1 MERISAFKRYAV
13 PATKASFYTD
23 AQVNSNVRP
32 IISKIKGSNYYITLK
47 RYASK
52 MSIPEEVLVAF
63 YGVESS
69 GNDRV
74 GMNSAGAIG
83 LGQVTRPA
91 AYDAIKKE
99 IQDGYMTDDEKAYIK
114 RKVPALAKN
123 DYRIKYGDFEG
134 VGPYSSNK
142 TLQDQLLKALRDD
155 TEFNI
160 FVSSMILAQLAER
173 YRDVNGVPK
182 LHQVIAHYNGGRKYG
197 DVSKK
202 YPNAWDAA
210 KAKDLPTETKN
221 YIKKL
226 VGTNGFLDVLTR

>member
-1 MERISAFKRYAV
+1 M
-13 PATKASFYTD
+13 KASFYTD
-23 AQVNSNVRP
+23 AQVNSNVKP
-32 IISKIKGSNYYITLK
+32 IISKIKGSNYISTLR
-47 RYASK
+47 RYARK
-52 MSIPEEVLVAF
+52 MSIPENVLIAF
-63 YGVESS
+63 YAVESS
-69 GNDRV
+69 GNDKV

-91 AYDAIKKE
+91 AYDALKRE
-99 IQDGYMTDDEKAYIK
+99 IQDGYLTDEEKAYIK
-114 RKVPALAKN
+114 RKVPALGKN
-123 DYRIKYGDFEG
+123 DFRIKFGDFEG
-134 VGPYSSNK
+134 ITYAGSKDV
-142 TLQDQLLKALRDD
+142 QAQLLTALRDD

-160 FVSSMILAQLAER
+160 FISSMIVAQLAER
-173 YRDVNGVPK
+173 YRDNNGVPK

-210 KAKDLPTETKN
+210 KAPDLPTETKN

>member
-1 MERISAFKRYAV
+1 M
-13 PATKASFYTD
+13 KASFYTD
-23 AQVNSNVRP
+23 AQVNSNVKP
-32 IISKIKGSNYYITLK
+32 IISKIKGSNYISTLR
-47 RYASK
+47 RYARK
-52 MSIPEEVLVAF
+52 MSIPENVLIAF
-63 YGVESS
+63 YAVESS
-69 GNDRV
+69 GNDKV

-91 AYDAIKKE
+91 AYDAIKRE
-99 IQDGYMTDDEKAYIK
+99 IQDGYLTDEEKTYIK
-114 RKVPALAKN
+114 RKVPALGKN
-123 DYRIKYGDFEG
+123 DFRIKFGDFEG
-134 VGPYSSNK
+134 ITYAGSKDV
-142 TLQDQLLKALRDD
+142 QAQLLTALRDD

-160 FVSSMILAQLAER
+160 FISSMIVAQLAER
-173 YRDVNGVPK
+173 YRDSNGVPK

-210 KAKDLPTETKN
+210 KAPDLPTETKN

>member
-1 MERISAFKRYAV
+1 MERISSFKKYAV
-13 PATKASFYTD
+13 PATKAEFYTD
-23 AQVNSNVRP
+23 SQVNTSVKP
-32 IISKIKGSNYYITLK
+32 IINRIKSASYYPILK
-47 RYASK
+47 RFATK
-52 MSIPEEVLVAF
+52 MSIPENVLIAF
-63 YGVESS
+63 YGVESG
-69 GNDRV
+69 GNDKV

-99 IQDGYMTDDEKAYIK
+99 ITDGYMTLDEKAYVK
-114 RKVPALAKN
+114 RKVPALGKN
-123 DYRIKYGDFEG
+123 DFRIKYGGYEG
-134 VGPYSSNK
+134 ITYQGNTEVQK
-142 TLQDQLLKALRDD
+142 QLLDALNDA
-155 TEFNI
+155 EFNI

-173 YRDVNGVPK
+173 YRDLNGVPK

-210 KAKDLPTETKN
+210 KASDLPTETKN

>member
-1 MERISAFKRYAV
+1 M
-13 PATKASFYTD
+13 PAMKASFYTD
-23 AQVNSNVRP
+23 AQVNSNVKP
-32 IISKIKGSNYYITLK
+32 IISKIKGSNYISTLR
-47 RYASK
+47 RYARK
-52 MSIPEEVLVAF
+52 MSIPENVLIAF
-63 YGVESS
+63 YAVESS
-69 GNDRV
+69 GNDKV

-91 AYDAIKKE
+91 AYDAIKRE
-99 IQDGYMTDDEKAYIK
+99 IQDGYLTDEEKAYIK
-114 RKVPALAKN
+114 RKVPALGKN
-123 DYRIKYGDFEG
+123 DFRIKFGDFEG
-134 VGPYSSNK
+134 ITYAGSKDV
-142 TLQDQLLKALRDD
+142 QAQLLTALRDD

-160 FVSSMILAQLAER
+160 FISSMIVAQLAER
-173 YRDVNGVPK
+173 YRDGNGVPK

-210 KAKDLPTETKN
+210 KASDLPTETKN